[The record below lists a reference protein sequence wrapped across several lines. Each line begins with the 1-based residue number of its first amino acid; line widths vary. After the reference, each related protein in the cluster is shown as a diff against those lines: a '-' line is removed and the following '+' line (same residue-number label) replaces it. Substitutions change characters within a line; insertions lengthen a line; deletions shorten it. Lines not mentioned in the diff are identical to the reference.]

1 MQLCYVVRAQPIFIL
16 KNAKSLNRP
25 GKGGQGNNLIAPESH
40 SFFTKKALT
49 VERARVTNLNES
61 SFSTAAVAPGRADR
75 DISIVKRDNKRSSD
89 KHRRIIEAAVKVFAK
104 NGFYNSKVSE
114 IARAANVAD
123 GTIYLYFQNKDD
135 ILIRLFEEEMAAVLS
150 KMTEEVNQESDPAKK
165 LQRFALVHLKLVEE
179 NQELAEIIQ
188 VETRQS
194 SKFMKEY
201 KNPQFQQYLKLI
213 SSIIREGQA
222 KGVFRA
228 EIEPGVF
235 KRAFFGALDEMS
247 RYWVLSTARKY
258 SISKAAEEISSF
270 FLDGVLRPT
279 EAEA

>member
-1 MQLCYVVRAQPIFIL
+1 M
-16 KNAKSLNRP
+16 
-25 GKGGQGNNLIAPESH
+25 IAHESN
-40 SFFTKKALT
+40 SFFSKKALT
-49 VERARVTNLNES
+49 GGRARVTNLNEP
-61 SFSTAAVAPGRADR
+61 SFSVSGAALWRAVGD
-75 DISIVKRDNKRSSD
+75 DSTVKKDNKRSSD

-135 ILIRLFEEEMAAVLS
+135 ILIRLFEEEMAAVLQR
-150 KMTEEVNQESDPAKK
+150 MTEEVNRESDPGKK
-165 LQRFALVHLKLVEE
+165 LERFALIHLKLVEE

-201 KNPQFQQYLKLI
+201 KNPQFQQYLNLI

-222 KGVFRA
+222 QGVFR
-228 EIEPGVF
+228 EDVEPGVF

-247 RYWVLSTARKY
+247 RYWVLSAARKY

-270 FLDGVLRPT
+270 FLNGVLKPQKAS
-279 EAEA
+279 AEA

>member
-1 MQLCYVVRAQPIFIL
+1 
-16 KNAKSLNRP
+16 
-25 GKGGQGNNLIAPESH
+25 LIPHESH
-40 SFFTKKALT
+40 SLFSKKALT
-49 VERARVTNLNES
+49 GWRAHVTNLNES
-61 SFSTAAVAPGRADR
+61 SFSKGGAASGRAGR
-75 DISIVKRDNKRSSD
+75 DVSILKKGNKRSSD

-114 IARAANVAD
+114 IARVANVAD

-135 ILIRLFEEEMAAVLS
+135 ILIRLFEEEMAAILR
-150 KMTEEVNQESDPAKK
+150 KMTDEISRESNPAKK

-201 KNPQFQQYLKLI
+201 KNPQFQQYLNLI

-222 KGVFRA
+222 TGVFRA
-228 EIEPGVF
+228 EVEPGVF

-270 FLDGVLRPT
+270 FLDGVLQPARAA
-279 EAEA
+279 AEV

>member
-1 MQLCYVVRAQPIFIL
+1 
-16 KNAKSLNRP
+16 
-25 GKGGQGNNLIAPESH
+25 LIAHESN
-40 SFFTKKALT
+40 SFFPRKALT
-49 VERARVTNLNES
+49 VRRTRVTNLNES
-61 SFSTAAVAPGRADR
+61 SFSTGAAALGRTDR
-75 DISIVKRDNKRSSD
+75 DIFIVKKDNKRSSD

-135 ILIRLFEEEMAAVLS
+135 ILIRLFEEEMATVLQ

-179 NQELAEIIQ
+179 NHELAEIIQ

-201 KNPQFQQYLKLI
+201 KNPQFQQYLNLI

-222 KGVFRA
+222 QGVFRA
-228 EIEPGVF
+228 EVEPGVF

-270 FLDGVLRPT
+270 FLNGVMSPPKAAF
-279 EAEA
+279 E

>member
-1 MQLCYVVRAQPIFIL
+1 
-16 KNAKSLNRP
+16 
-25 GKGGQGNNLIAPESH
+25 LIAHESR
-40 SFFTKKALT
+40 SYFLKKALT
-49 VERARVTNLNES
+49 GWRAHDTNLNES
-61 SFSTAAVAPGRADR
+61 SFSWYHGPAFGRADKGV
-75 DISIVKRDNKRSSD
+75 SIVKKDNKRSGD

-135 ILIRLFEEEMAAVLS
+135 ILIRLFEEEMAAILQR
-150 KMTEEVNQESDPAKK
+150 MTKELKEESAPAQK
-165 LQRFALVHLKLVEE
+165 LQRFALVHLKLVED

-201 KNPQFQQYLKLI
+201 KNPQFQEYLGLI

-222 KGVFRA
+222 QGVFR
-228 EIEPGVF
+228 EDVEPGVF

-247 RYWVLSTARKY
+247 RYWVLSSARKY

-270 FLDGVLRPT
+270 FLNGVLKPSG
-279 EAEA
+279 EAVEH